1 MFVIITI
8 IIIII
13 IIIIVVVVI
22 NIDSHIISFCCL
34 RLILH
39 GITDPCYSK
48 KCPPYT
54 KCVSRL
60 GNSVQPDAHSCLT
73 RGAVQIRGVTLIF
86 VPCK

>member
-1 MFVIITI
+1 MFVI

-13 IIIIVVVVI
+13 IIVVVVVI
-22 NIDSHIISFCCL
+22 NIDSHIISFCSL
-34 RLILH
+34 WLILH

-54 KCVSRL
+54 KCVSWF

-73 RGAVQIRGVTLIF
+73 PRAAQIRRVTLIF